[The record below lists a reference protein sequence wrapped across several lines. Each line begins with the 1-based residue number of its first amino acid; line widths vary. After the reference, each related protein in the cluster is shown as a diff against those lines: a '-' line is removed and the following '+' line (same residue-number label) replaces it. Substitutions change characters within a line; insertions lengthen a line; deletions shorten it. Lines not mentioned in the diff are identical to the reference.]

1 MDLDADELEFWIERA
16 VEVKEREDKR
26 HGRR

>member
-1 MDLDADELEFWIERA
+1 MDLDADELDFWLDRA
-16 VEVKEREDKR
+16 LEVKEREDQR